1 MKKFGKLIILLLSVL
16 MILSLLVLC
25 KPNKEPPDQEDDKE
39 NENDIIH
46 DTRRNGVLFDSEEE
60 LTTFFELLVKDA
72 EDLAEYDVCNFPDL
86 QIYFSGCTPGTEFYI
101 PPGFPGSIKSFRI
114 YYSWFKDFGY
124 FTVNDK
130 SAVQTFNHVQYD
142 DMSMYPDKSVCKTSV
157 EIDGINYGFYL
168 FDENGELPKDKPK
181 DKLVKKCKLL
191 GTDIDLYE
199 NTPKDLHGSINIGEF
214 TVLVRVFVDTSNK
227 EEINKIN
234 LEQFVWKK
242 YYEEEITFDD

>member
-16 MILSLLVLC
+16 MILSLLVSC

-39 NENDIIH
+39 KENDIIH
-46 DTRRNGVLFDSEEE
+46 DTRRNGVFFESEEE
-60 LTTFFELLVKDA
+60 LATFFELLVKDA
-72 EDLAEYDVCNFPDL
+72 EDLTEYDICNIPELHEFWTE
-86 QIYFSGCTPGTEFYI
+86 ITPGTEFYL
-101 PPGFPGSIKSFRI
+101 PPGLPGTIESFRI

-130 SAVQTFNHVQYD
+130 SAVQIFHHTQYSD
-142 DMSMYPDKSVCKTSV
+142 LSIYPNKSVCDSIV
-157 EIDGINYGFYL
+157 EIDDITYHFYL
-168 FDENGELPKDKPK
+168 YNKNDEFLKNTPEG
-181 DKLVKKCKLL
+181 KLVKKSKLL
-191 GTDIDLYE
+191 GEDVNLYE
-199 NTPKDLHGSINIGEF
+199 NTPRYLHGSINIGEF

-227 EEINKIN
+227 EEIDKIN